1 MKRKRFLIIG
11 MLIVATA
18 AAVVINHL
26 RDRQDDNVMMLSGN
40 VEVTEANIGFKIPG
54 RLVERPVDEGY
65 RVKKGDLLAKLDSAE
80 LESIVKQNRA
90 ALQEAETK
98 LAEMRAGSRVQE
110 IGQAA
115 ANVNAQE
122 AELIRIRKDYER
134 AELLYKNGA
143 ISAAQYDTA
152 KSAYENRVALL
163 KNAQETL
170 SLVREGPRKEDIKM
184 AEHRTAQLKAAL
196 TTSEERLKDTVLLA
210 PFAGIILRKNV
221 ELGETVAQG
230 IPIFTLGDLDNPW
243 IKVYVKE
250 DKLGLVKPGQKA
262 KITTDT
268 FKGKA
273 YEGTVSYISSEAEF
287 TPKTVQTQEERV
299 KLVFGVKVSVKNESW
314 DLKPGMPADV
324 RIDVKKP

>member
-1 MKRKRFLIIG
+1 MIAA
-11 MLIVATA
+11 IVI
-18 AAVVINHL
+18 INHL
-26 RDRQDDNVMMLSGN
+26 RDRRDDKVMMLSGN

-80 LESIVKQNRA
+80 LESIVKQNGA

-98 LAEMRAGSRVQE
+98 LAELRAGSRVQE

-143 ISAAQYDTA
+143 ISGAQYDTA
-152 KSAYENRVALL
+152 KSAYENRIALL

-184 AEHRTAQLKAAL
+184 AEHRVAQLKATLA
-196 TTSEERLKDTVLLA
+196 TSEERLKDTVLYA

-250 DKLGLVKPGQKA
+250 DKLGLVKIGQKA

-314 DLKPGMPADV
+314 DLKPSMPADV